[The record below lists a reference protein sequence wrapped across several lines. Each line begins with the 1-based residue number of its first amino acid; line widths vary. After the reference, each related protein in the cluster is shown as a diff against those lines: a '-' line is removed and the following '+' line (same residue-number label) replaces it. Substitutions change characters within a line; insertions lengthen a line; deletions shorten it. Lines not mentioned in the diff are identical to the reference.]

1 MSLLVLGVSHH
12 SAPIEILEKVAAV
25 NAGEALPL
33 VGAGDAVGE
42 ALLLS
47 TCNRIEVYTEVS
59 RFHAAVES
67 ITEILA
73 KSAGVTADQLSKH
86 LYVHYEDAAVRH
98 AFRVASGLDSMVVGD
113 EQILGQFREAFK
125 AAVDHGQA
133 GRTLH
138 ELAQSALR
146 IGKRVQTHTGIGRH
160 GASVVE
166 VALAQARRHFE
177 TLAGREVVVLG
188 SGSMSSLAAS
198 VAAAQGARIT
208 VVGRTASAV
217 QRLADAVGGEGV
229 PLADLDARLR
239 QADVVVSATGATGL
253 LVTRDH
259 LELVLAGSEPDLFVC
274 DLALPHDTESSITEI
289 PGVHRL
295 DLAGIASLP
304 EAQAA
309 RDSVSTAESLV
320 LRATTEFVHRQTS
333 AKVEPV
339 VVALRSRAE
348 EVVESELGRL
358 RLRNPNITDEEFA
371 EIARSMRRIV
381 ATLLH
386 TPTVR
391 MKEFAVDPGG
401 GRYAAAL
408 HALFDLD
415 PAAVTALTETPGAG
429 VDLTGVNLVPGNM
442 PMLNVPDPAANPT
455 LDGRA
460 DQLGLDPAPA
470 TPDTTGPDAN
480 TRTSGGAPSA

>member
-25 NAGEALPL
+25 KASDALPM

-73 KSAGVTADQLSKH
+73 KSAGVTSEQLSKH

-98 AFRVASGLDSMVVGD
+98 TFRVTSGLDSMVVGD

-125 AAVDHGQA
+125 VAVDHGQA
-133 GRTLH
+133 GRSLH

-166 VALAQARRHFE
+166 VALAQARRHFD
-177 TLAGREVVVLG
+177 TLAGRHVVIIG

-208 VVGRTASAV
+208 IGGRTADAV
-217 QRLADAVGGEGV
+217 HRLAQAVGGQGV
-229 PLADLDARLR
+229 ALADIDAQLR
-239 QADVVVSATGATGL
+239 QADVVVSTTGATGL
-253 LVTRDH
+253 MVTRDQ
-259 LELVLAGSEPDLFVC
+259 LEQVLAGRDPDLYVC
-274 DLALPHDTESSITEI
+274 DLALPHDTEPSIVEI

-304 EAQAA
+304 EAQVA
-309 RDSVSTAESLV
+309 RDSVTSAESLV

-348 EVVESELGRL
+348 EVVQSELERL
-358 RLRNPNITDEEFA
+358 RLRNPNITDDEFA

-415 PAAVTALTETPGAG
+415 PAAVTALTETPVAE
-429 VDLTGVNLVPGNM
+429 VDLTGVHLLPGVVPVLSEDLVA
-442 PMLNVPDPAANPT
+442 DP
-455 LDGRA
+455 LDA
-460 DQLGLDPAPA
+460 Q
-470 TPDTTGPDAN
+470 TIHGPE
-480 TRTSGGAPSA
+480 TSGGAPSA